1 MHAIHRWPHFN
12 PNSLTNKI
20 PVTSLI
26 KSVAIRNF
34 KGFSD
39 EVRIE
44 LRPITLLFG
53 ANSAGKSSVLHALQY
68 VREILERNNTN
79 ADRTLNGGDSIDLGG
94 FLNVLHGR
102 AGPAETVS
110 DRKIEIEVEMA
121 LGDASVPE
129 LMPDAFED
137 WQTNDGEVWSF
148 YETLQTIRRNV
159 NTVSLR
165 LIIGWNSM
173 REEPVVVGYEIG
185 TNSDW
190 CVKVEASSD
199 GRDTRMRINRE
210 NSIFMVEAADG
221 DALLAE
227 LDDWINLRDLGDTS
241 AMELHVA
248 EPSSSFGGK
257 PPPKKVSVLHE
268 VFLAV
273 QDAGMERPGDGLRSW
288 LNGFNG
294 ALPRLDQMLFI
305 PAPGAKGAANVYIA
319 REFTAFLS
327 WLTIGPALLLRDQLR
342 KLRYIGPL
350 RRIPPRGFDVSLTKS
365 DAAWSDGMAGWEALL
380 SGPQSLVDSCSEW
393 MNGEDKLNTG
403 YAVARKRVQEFEL
416 NGPQINAHG
425 RVRSRLALIDA
436 TDLAHQPQD
445 VGVGI
450 SQVLPVVVAAQ
461 DGNASIVCIEQPEL
475 HIHPSVQVGLGDL
488 FIDGAQDKGL
498 SFLIETH
505 SEHLVMRLQRR
516 IRETSA
522 GDLPPEHAPLSA
534 AEVNIIYL
542 DRDDAGTVRA
552 VEVGLDANGKF
563 TDRWPRGFFPERMRE
578 ALPKEIRERL
588 AAAEGKAT

>member
-1 MHAIHRWPHFN
+1 M
-12 PNSLTNKI
+12 
-20 PVTSLI
+20 TSLI
-26 KSVAIRNF
+26 KSLTLKNF

-68 VREILERNNTN
+68 IREILERNNAN

-102 AGPAETVS
+102 AVPAEGMS
-110 DRKIEIEVEMA
+110 DRKIEIEVEMS
-121 LGDASVPE
+121 LGDAYIPE
-129 LMPDAFED
+129 LVPDAFED

-148 YETLQTIRRNV
+148 YEALQTIRRQV
-159 NTVSLR
+159 STVSVR
-165 LIIGWNSM
+165 LIIGWNSL
-173 REEPVVVGYEIG
+173 REEPVVVGYEVG
-185 TNSDW
+185 TNGDW
-190 CVKVEASSD
+190 CVKLEASSD

-210 NSIFMVEAADG
+210 NSIFMVESADG
-221 DALLAE
+221 DTLLAE
-227 LDDWINLRDLGDTS
+227 LDDWISPSDLGDTG
-241 AMELHVA
+241 APRRHMT
-248 EPSSSFGGK
+248 EPSLSSDTK
-257 PPPKKVSVLHE
+257 APSRKISVLSE

-273 QDAGMERPGDGLRSW
+273 QAAGIERPGDGLRSW

-305 PAPGAKGAANVYIA
+305 PAPEAKGAANVYIA

-327 WLTIGPALLLRDQLR
+327 WLTIGPALLLREQLR
-342 KLRYIGPL
+342 MLRYIGPL

-365 DAAWSDGMAGWEALL
+365 DAAWSDGMAGWETLL

-393 MNGEDKLNTG
+393 MSGEDKLNTG
-403 YAVARKRVQEFEL
+403 YSIARRRVQEFEL
-416 NGPQINAHG
+416 NGRQIKPNG
-425 RVRSRLALIDA
+425 RVRNRLSLID
-436 TDLAHQPQD
+436 TNNLDHQPQD

-461 DGNASIVCIEQPEL
+461 DGNASVVCIEQPEL

-488 FIDGAQDKGL
+488 FIDGVQDKRL

-522 GDLPPEHAPLSA
+522 GDLPPGHTPLAA

-542 DRDDAGTVRA
+542 DRDDSGTVCA
-552 VEVGLDANGKF
+552 VAVGLDANGKF

-588 AAAEGKAT
+588 VAAEGKAT

>member
-1 MHAIHRWPHFN
+1 M
-12 PNSLTNKI
+12 S
-20 PVTSLI
+20 SLI
-26 KSVAIRNF
+26 KSLSLKNF

-53 ANSAGKSSVLHALQY
+53 ANSAGKSSVLHAMQY
-68 VREILERNNTN
+68 VREILERNNAN
-79 ADRTLNGGDSIDLGG
+79 ADRTLNGGESIDLGG

-102 AGPAETVS
+102 AGPAEMVP
-110 DRKIEIEVEMA
+110 DRKIEIEVEMT
-121 LGDASVPE
+121 LGDTSIQE
-129 LMPDAFED
+129 LVPDAFED

-148 YETLQTIRRNV
+148 YETLQTIRRQV
-159 NTVSLR
+159 STVSVR
-165 LIIGWNSM
+165 LTIGWNSL

-185 TNSDW
+185 TNGDW
-190 CVKVEASSD
+190 CVKLEASSD

-210 NSIFMVEAADG
+210 NSIFMVEATDS

-227 LDDWINLRDLGDTS
+227 LDDWISPRDLGDTG
-241 AMELHVA
+241 AMGLHV
-248 EPSSSFGGK
+248 EESSPSYGGK
-257 PPPKKVSVLHE
+257 PATRKVSVLPE

-273 QDAGMERPGDGLRSW
+273 QEAGMERPGDGLRSW

-365 DAAWSDGMAGWEALL
+365 DAAWSDGMAAWESLL
-380 SGPQSLVDSCSEW
+380 SGPQSLVDSCSAW

-403 YAVARKRVQEFEL
+403 YAIARKRVQEFEL
-416 NGPQINAHG
+416 NGPQISPNG
-425 RVRSRLALIDA
+425 RVRSRLALVDEIG
-436 TDLAHQPQD
+436 LAHQPQD

-461 DGNASIVCIEQPEL
+461 DGNASVVCIEQPEL

-488 FIDGAQDKGL
+488 FIDGAMNKGL

-522 GDLPPEHAPLSA
+522 GDLPAGQMPLSA
-534 AEVNIIYL
+534 TDVNIVCV
-542 DRDDAGTVRA
+542 DRNDIGAVCA
-552 VEVGLDANGKF
+552 VEIGLDPDGKF
-563 TDRWPRGFFPERMRE
+563 TDRWPQGFFPERMRE
-578 ALPKEIRERL
+578 ALPKEVRERL
-588 AAAEGKAT
+588 AAGLGKAT